1 MDVSK
6 EFECHM
12 AHLAQGRGHADRRTD
27 CTGLMLPLAR
37 SLARRSLE
45 PMVSHV
51 DPLYASAKRQALH
64 HFVAKVQ
71 WSARA

>member
-37 SLARRSLE
+37 RSLE

-51 DPLYASAKRQALH
+51 GPLYASAKRQALH